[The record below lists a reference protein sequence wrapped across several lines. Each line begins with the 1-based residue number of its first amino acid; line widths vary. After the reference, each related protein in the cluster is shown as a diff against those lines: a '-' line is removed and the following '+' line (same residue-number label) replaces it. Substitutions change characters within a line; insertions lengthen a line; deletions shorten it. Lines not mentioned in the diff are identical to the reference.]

1 MDYEENDRQAKT
13 DEERYHAMAYVPYT
27 EWQVISR
34 WEDEAKSE
42 KYRKIFHDKAISLY
56 HMEEDSIGEL

>member
-1 MDYEENDRQAKT
+1 MDYEKNYRQAKT

-34 WEDEAKSE
+34 WEDEAKSD
-42 KYRKIFHDKAISLY
+42 KYRKIFHDKAISLE
-56 HMEEDSIGEL
+56 HMEEDRIGEL

>member
-1 MDYEENDRQAKT
+1 
-13 DEERYHAMAYVPYT
+13 MAYVPYT
-27 EWQVISR
+27 EWQIISK

>member
-1 MDYEENDRQAKT
+1 MDYEKNYRQAKT

-27 EWQVISR
+27 EWQIISR

-42 KYRKIFHDKAISLY
+42 KYRKIFHDAAISLY